1 MFQKCPICDGRGNVT
16 RVSGPPDGPTYVE
29 TCDVCLG
36 KRIIHTETG
45 QPPAKRVE
53 PLVTEASD
61 KAEEIV
67 TPLSTF
73 EELSEEEIMYWST
86 PTYDEIQE
94 RKDLAE
100 RQRKEDETTGRV
112 EISAAIT

>member
-1 MFQKCPICDGRGNVT
+1 MPFQKCPLCEGRG
-16 RVSGPPDGPTYVE
+16 SEHEALFLDA
-29 TCDVCLG
+29 CQVCLG
-36 KRIIHTETG
+36 KLIIHTETG
-45 QPPAKRVE
+45 LPPAERVE
-53 PLVTEASD
+53 AQVTEASD

-67 TPLSTF
+67 TPLSAF

-100 RQRKEDETTGRV
+100 RQRKENETTGRV